1 MSDEFFF
8 MKEKIKDKPFYKK
21 KWVQV
26 LGATVILAVVFGS
39 VSGYMFVKV
48 SEFMKEKTEK
58 EAMTSIEIPR
68 DSESE
73 TDLEEDK
80 PVTGES
86 SPGTESIVISPEVT
100 LEDYTIIYAKLRGL
114 AREVKRS
121 LVTVTAVNNGVD
133 WFNEAYENKGQSC
146 GMIIGDNGLE
156 LLILTKYSMVQV
168 CDGIKIT
175 FVDDTMA
182 GGTLKKYDVTTD
194 FAVISVNLSD
204 ISEATKARIVKADLG
219 NSKRLDAGMPVL
231 AVGMAD
237 GNQDSLCTGIL
248 TSVHNKQ
255 SVVDG
260 EYSILM
266 TDMHRNAASDGV
278 LINLDGEV
286 VGILQQ
292 RYQSANMQA
301 VLSAYGISDV
311 KSLLEHLSNNQDI
324 VYLGIKGISVTA
336 EQQKKDVPEGV
347 YVTEVEMDSP
357 AMKGGIHAGDIIQAI
372 NGQKVAAM
380 SELSD
385 VLLRLSNKQNIT
397 LEGQRLT
404 KDGYKKMNYQTS
416 LSVLE

>member
-1 MSDEFFF
+1 MSDEFDF

-26 LGATVILAVVFGS
+26 LCATVALAVVFGAVS
-39 VSGYMFVKV
+39 VYVFVKV
-48 SEFMKEKTEK
+48 QDFMEKKTAK
-58 EAMTSIEIPR
+58 EAMTNIEIPK
-68 DSESE
+68 DAESE
-73 TDLEEDK
+73 VGSEEEETISDE
-80 PVTGES
+80 PS
-86 SPGTESIVISPEVT
+86 SGAESIVINPEVT
-100 LEDYTIIYAKLRGL
+100 LEDYTIVYAKLRGL
-114 AREVKRS
+114 AKEARRS

-168 CDGIKIT
+168 CDGINVT
-175 FVDDTMA
+175 FVDGTTVA
-182 GGTLKKYDVTTD
+182 GTLKKYDVTTD
-194 FAVISVNLSD
+194 FAVVSVNLSD
-204 ISEATKARIVKADLG
+204 ISETTKARMMKANLG
-219 NSKRLDAGMPVL
+219 NSKRLDAGMPVM

-237 GNQDSLCTGIL
+237 GTIDSLCVGIL
-248 TSVHNKQ
+248 TSVQNRQ

-292 RYQSANMQA
+292 RYQSSNMQE

-324 VYLGIKGISVTA
+324 AYLGIKGISVTA
-336 EQQKKDVPEGV
+336 EQQKNGVPEGI

-357 AMKGGIHAGDIIQAI
+357 AMKGGIHAGDVIQAM
-372 NGQKVAAM
+372 NGQKVTAM

>member
-1 MSDEFFF
+1 MSDEFDF

-21 KWVQV
+21 KWVQI
-26 LGATVILAVVFGS
+26 LCATVALAVVFGA
-39 VSGYMFVKV
+39 VSGYVFVKV
-48 SEFMKEKTEK
+48 HEFMEKKTAK

-68 DSESE
+68 DSESDESAEEEMPASEE
-73 TDLEEDK
+73 T
-80 PVTGES
+80 S
-86 SPGTESIVISPEVT
+86 SGSESIVINPEVT
-100 LEDYTIIYAKLRGL
+100 LEDYTIVYAKLRGL
-114 AREVKRS
+114 AKEARRS

-133 WFNEAYENKGQSC
+133 WFNEAYENRGQSC

-168 CDGIKIT
+168 CDGINVT
-175 FVDDTMA
+175 FVDGTTVA
-182 GGTLKKYDVTTD
+182 GTLKKYDVTTD
-194 FAVISVNLSD
+194 FAVVSVNLSD
-204 ISEATKARIVKADLG
+204 ISETTKARMMKANLG
-219 NSKRLDAGMPVL
+219 NSKRLDAGMPVM

-237 GNQDSLCTGIL
+237 GTIDSLCVGIL
-248 TSVHNKQ
+248 TSVQNRQ

-292 RYQSANMQA
+292 RYQSSNTQE

-324 VYLGIKGISVTA
+324 AYLGIKGISVTV
-336 EQQKKDVPEGV
+336 EQQKNGVPEGI
-347 YVTEVEMDSP
+347 YVTEVDMDSP
-357 AMKGGIHAGDIIQAI
+357 AMKGGIHAGDVIQAM
-372 NGQKVAAM
+372 NGQKVTAM